1 MYLYASNHH
10 TSTVQVY
17 TCNYRLFFYSFW
29 QNIPTSLRMI
39 SLLSDNKSISLETPI
54 GLTRMASCRSLPLL
68 VSRIVSNF
76 TVGHLTWKSYSCKI
90 EFLLVQCIESGG
102 SINLLQLII
111 FSLFFHGKKNLRIN
125 NRQTSK
131 RESSSETFSCFLVN
145 ISVNWAPKSPGRLAG
160 ILDSSSRV

>member
-1 MYLYASNHH
+1 MKWGPSNFYLKIKLAEIHNVLVCIKPSHIN
-10 TSTVQVY
+10 STGVQVY

-54 GLTRMASCRSLPLL
+54 GLTRMASCKSLPLL

-111 FSLFFHGKKNLRIN
+111 FSSYFFIVHELRKI
-125 NRQTSK
+125 
-131 RESSSETFSCFLVN
+131 
-145 ISVNWAPKSPGRLAG
+145 
-160 ILDSSSRV
+160 

>member
-17 TCNYRLFFYSFW
+17 TWNYRLFFYSFW

-54 GLTRMASCRSLPLL
+54 GLTRMASCKSLPLL

-111 FSLFFHGKKNLRIN
+111 FSLFFHGKKNLRITIDKPP
-125 NRQTSK
+125 RGK
-131 RESSSETFSCFLVN
+131 AAVKHFHVF
-145 ISVNWAPKSPGRLAG
+145 
-160 ILDSSSRV
+160 